1 LKRPRLFRRLFLTY
15 LTVTLLS
22 LLVISWLATQ
32 RFRHFYLQQTVEY
45 LRTVAHLTELQ
56 IGPDFSPL
64 FISELDS
71 LCKTLG
77 SVTSARTTL
86 IDRDGTVLGDSREDP
101 HLMENHADRLEFRD
115 AIKKGEGISTR
126 YSPTLKQRMMYLA
139 VPLTLRDDVVG
150 VVRISVPV
158 TAIDQQLR
166 SVHGW
171 IALAAIIVA
180 ILTIV
185 IGFAA
190 ARSITAPLKEMQRG
204 AQRFARGDLGFRLPV
219 PATEELE
226 SLALAL
232 NQMAT
237 ELHDRINRITE
248 QRNELDTVLSSM
260 VEGVIAFDKDGR
272 VINLNQA
279 AANIL
284 GISTAVSRGRTL
296 REVIR
301 NADLQQCIA
310 RVLERQETQESEIVL
325 SDNLYLQTH
334 GAVLYDAH
342 NNPVGAVVVLNDI
355 TRIKHLEHVR
365 RDFVANVSHE
375 LRTPVTAIKG
385 FVETLQEGAI
395 HDPESAIRFLGI
407 IGAHI
412 DRLNAIVGDLLT
424 LSRIETAADLH
435 AVTLIPG
442 SVNEVVRAAI
452 ENCSAEASEKSI
464 KLEVAMSGNIM
475 ALIDSA
481 QLEKAVVNLLTNAI
495 RYSEPGSTVTIRI
508 EKVAGEI
515 VISVQDHGCG
525 ISEEHLPRIFER
537 FYRVDNDRSRKL
549 GGTGLGL
556 AIVKHIALAH
566 QGRVSV
572 QSQPGKGSTFRV
584 HLPTS
589 E

>member
-1 LKRPRLFRRLFLTY
+1 MKRPRLFRRLFLTY

>member
-1 LKRPRLFRRLFLTY
+1 
-15 LTVTLLS
+15 
-22 LLVISWLATQ
+22 
-32 RFRHFYLQQTVEY
+32 
-45 LRTVAHLTELQ
+45 
-56 IGPDFSPL
+56 
-64 FISELDS
+64 
-71 LCKTLG
+71 
-77 SVTSARTTL
+77 
-86 IDRDGTVLGDSREDP
+86 
-101 HLMENHADRLEFRD
+101 
-115 AIKKGEGISTR
+115 
-126 YSPTLKQRMMYLA
+126 
-139 VPLTLRDDVVG
+139 
-150 VVRISVPV
+150 
-158 TAIDQQLR
+158 
-166 SVHGW
+166 
-171 IALAAIIVA
+171 
-180 ILTIV
+180 
-185 IGFAA
+185 
-190 ARSITAPLKEMQRG
+190 MQRG